1 MPKINTNPEDISSYA
16 NFQEIIQKEVDLD
29 VSLDFEKKQM
39 IGTMEIKYEV
49 LSSEIQKII
58 LDLKGPEIV
67 SVNYVKKNEKNE
79 QQKLLSLSYEI
90 YIENEHKDSL
100 GTPLI
105 ISLENI
111 KNNCKDEYEK
121 ILQSKELIL
130 CIKFITTEKCTGIQ
144 FLVKEQTYT
153 KKYPFMFTQC
163 EAIQCRSLFPVQ
175 DSPSVKSIYKVKTSI
190 PSPLTFLFGGIKKDS
205 YLDDKSKLNISLFE
219 QKIPIPSYLVAF
231 VAGELEYGKISERC
245 GVWTEV
251 GLCKKACHEFKDAE
265 KYIQIAEEY
274 FAHPYEWE
282 VYNLLVLP
290 FSFPYGGM
298 ENPNLTFV
306 TPALLAGDCSMS
318 NVIGHEISHSWTGN
332 LVTNKNWGNFWV
344 NEGFTIFMER
354 KLDSALLGQ
363 EMENLEAIVGNN
375 ELIADIKLLGLDSEY
390 TKLSPDFGTNDPDDG
405 FSTVPYEKGYQFLIY
420 IEKLIGKDNFKEVM
434 QKYIKK
440 YRYKSVDHTAFKEVL
455 EELIKEKFKNDGKK
469 IIEEINWDKWLYE
482 KGIPS
487 YKVDFSSKYLKEAEK
502 LAEDFLKEKEDKS
515 SCLKVFK
522 EWHTNVKL
530 AFLNY
535 LLDNKDKINYKIA
548 KNLKNELNLAEE
560 YNSEIKYMWYLLSLD
575 KKIEEEIPNIE
586 KFLETHGRL
595 KYIRPVYFA
604 WIEKDFAQAKQFFD
618 KTKYLYHAFARRIIQ
633 GKFDKNQKSK

>member
-1 MPKINTNPEDISSYA
+1 MLEIKQNPEDISSYS
-16 NFQEIIQKEVDLD
+16 NFNEILQKEVDID

-39 IGTMEIKYEV
+39 IGKMDVKYQI
-49 LSSEIQKII
+49 LSSEIPKLI

-67 SVNYVKKNEKNE
+67 SIEFVQKEEGKNEDLN
-79 QQKLLSLSYEI
+79 LIPLSYKI
-90 YIENEHKDSL
+90 DTENKFKDSL

-105 ISLENI
+105 VSLDNIEKNSPEN
-111 KNNCKDEYEK
+111 YENLK
-121 ILQSKELIL
+121 KSKCLVIRF
-130 CIKFITTEKCTGIQ
+130 KFITTEKCTGIQ
-144 FLVKEQTYT
+144 FLTKEQTYS

-190 PSPLTFLFGGIKKDS
+190 PPPLTFLFGGVLKSSHYDDS
-205 YLDDKSKLNISLFE
+205 TKANINLFE

-251 GLCKKACHEFKDAE
+251 GLCKKACYEFKDAE

-274 FAHPYEWE
+274 FNHPYEWE
-282 VYNLLVLP
+282 IYNLLVLP

-332 LVTNKNWGNFWV
+332 LVTNKNWKNFWV

-354 KLDSALLGQ
+354 KLDSALLGE

-375 ELIADIKLLGLDSEY
+375 ELIADIKLLGEDSEY
-390 TKLSPDFGTNDPDDG
+390 TKLSPDYGGNDPDDG
-405 FSTVPYEKGYQFLIY
+405 FSTVPYEKGYQFLIF
-420 IEKLIGKDNFKEVM
+420 IEKIIGKDNFKEVM
-434 QKYIKK
+434 QRYIKK
-440 YRYKSVDHTAFKEVL
+440 YKYKSVDHTAFKEVL
-455 EELIKEKFKNDGKK
+455 ENLIKEKFNEADSKK
-469 IIEEINWDKWLYE
+469 IIAEIDWDKWLNE
-482 KGIPS
+482 KGIPN
-487 YKVDFSSKYLKEAEK
+487 YKNEFVSELLKDAEK
-502 LAEDFLKEKEDKS
+502 LSNDFLDEKEDKDLA
-515 SCLKVFK
+515 LKKFK
-522 EWHTNVKL
+522 EWHTNTKL

-535 LLDNKDKINYKIA
+535 LIENKVKINDTIYNNI
-548 KNLKNELNLAEE
+548 KNKLNLAEE
-560 YNSEIKYMWYLLSLD
+560 YNSEIKYMWYLIALD
-575 KKIEEEIPNIE
+575 KKKEEEIPNIK

-595 KYIRPVYFA
+595 KYIRPLYFA
-604 WIEKDFAQAKQFFD
+604 WIEKDFNQAKEFFD
-618 KTKYLYHAFARRIIQ
+618 KVKELYHPFARRIIQ
-633 GKFDKNQKSK
+633 DKFNKGK